1 MRKKFDTVT
10 HFSYNQIRAFQ
21 LRYNYQKII
30 FLEQKFLSQKI
41 QFVEKF
47 CLRIF
52 LLKNNDIRMR

>member
-30 FLEQKFLSQKI
+30 FLEQKFLSQKFNLSKN
-41 QFVEKF
+41 FVQEF
-47 CLRIF
+47 FYLRIT
-52 LLKNNDIRMR
+52 I